1 MATNQDGGSVFN
13 SKHYSTREHSTGSR
27 RELPRRGVARGL
39 PFFVK
44 WSLMLRPGEDVDV
57 YLYAYAVDMRKSING
72 LSIIV
77 EQSMVL
83 PTNSG
88 ALFVFC
94 NRGRDKIK
102 ILCWERNGFIVWYKR
117 LERQRFSWPKIQD
130 TLSLSGRELNW
141 LLDGFDLFSNQPHEA
156 LHFDSVS

>member
-1 MATNQDGGSVFN
+1 
-13 SKHYSTREHSTGSR
+13 
-27 RELPRRGVARGL
+27 
-39 PFFVK
+39 
-44 WSLMLRPGEDVDV
+44 MLRPGEDVDV
-57 YLYAYAVDMRKSING
+57 YLYADPVDMRKSING

-130 TLSLSGRELNW
+130 TLSLAGRELNW
-141 LLDGFDLFSNQPHEA
+141 LLDGFDLFSNQPHKA

>member
-1 MATNQDGGSVFN
+1 
-13 SKHYSTREHSTGSR
+13 
-27 RELPRRGVARGL
+27 
-39 PFFVK
+39 
-44 WSLMLRPGEDVDV
+44 MLRPGEDVDV
-57 YLYAYAVDMRKSING
+57 YLYAHPVDMRKSING

-130 TLSLSGRELNW
+130 TLSLSGLELNW
-141 LLDGFDLFSNQPHEA
+141 LLDGFDLFSNQPHKA